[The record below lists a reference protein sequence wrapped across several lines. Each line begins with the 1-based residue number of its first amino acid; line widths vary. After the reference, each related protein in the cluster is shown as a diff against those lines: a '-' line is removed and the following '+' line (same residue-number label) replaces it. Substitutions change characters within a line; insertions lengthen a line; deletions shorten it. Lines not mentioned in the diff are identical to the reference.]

1 MINLF
6 HLIEVCN
13 EPGTLRVVLFIKK
26 ILNVVFTAI
35 PIGLIIIISID
46 MFKNIIASNDEAKK
60 NITKSIKRIIYCAIV
75 FLVPTIINLMV
86 YLITELDINIPYTEC
101 WKNADEIIIKEKEI
115 SNAEELVKKAETDQT
130 YQSVS
135 EAQTAVSQITDNT
148 KKEEFQKKLN
158 ELREKIDK
166 KYNETI
172 NQDEKTGGAG
182 R

>member
-60 NITKSIKRIIYCAIV
+60 I
-75 FLVPTIINLMV
+75 
-86 YLITELDINIPYTEC
+86 
-101 WKNADEIIIKEKEI
+101 
-115 SNAEELVKKAETDQT
+115 
-130 YQSVS
+130 
-135 EAQTAVSQITDNT
+135 
-148 KKEEFQKKLN
+148 
-158 ELREKIDK
+158 
-166 KYNETI
+166 
-172 NQDEKTGGAG
+172 
-182 R
+182 